1 MTLYCALI
9 TTALGLPRMCAEWRR
24 IEG

>member
-9 TTALGLPRMCAEWRR
+9 TIALGLPWMCAEWRR

>member
-9 TTALGLPRMCAEWRR
+9 TIALGLPRMCAEWRR

>member
-9 TTALGLPRMCAEWRR
+9 TIALGLPRMFAEWRR